1 MSAINIFSID
11 CSTVTCPDGA
21 LGAMDIISQN
31 CNDNI
36 VQSEVNS
43 IILWHPTLG
52 TAPLNWGPSMVV
64 GDFDIDNTDATDVKQ
79 KQIFGQGDMP
89 TPEFQSVVTN
99 NFNTVDI
106 AATFTL
112 NFDIFDVGA
121 QSYDY
126 LRKLQC
132 ATVKPYII
140 FSTVGGYL
148 YGKDGGIVP
157 TQFRLSPVL
166 ERGEESVEKWQCVIT
181 WKSRTAPDRVPNP
194 LP

>member
-1 MSAINIFSID
+1 MSAFNIFSID
-11 CSTVTCPDGA
+11 CASVTCPDGA
-21 LGAMDIISQN
+21 LGAMDVISQD
-31 CNDNI
+31 CNENI
-36 VQSEVNS
+36 NQSEVNS

-52 TAPLNWGPSMVV
+52 TAPSVWPPLAPS
-64 GDFDIDNTDATDVKQ
+64 DFSIDNTDATDVSQ

-89 TPEFQSVVTN
+89 LPEFQSVTTN
-99 NFNTVDI
+99 NFNSVDI
-106 AATFTL
+106 AGTFTL

-121 QSYDY
+121 TSYDY

-132 ATVKPYII
+132 ATVKPLFI

-148 YGKDGGIVP
+148 YGKDGGITP

-166 ERGEESVEKWQCVIT
+166 ERGEEAVEKWTCTIT
-181 WKSRTAPDRVPNP
+181 WKSRTAPDRVENP

>member
-1 MSAINIFSID
+1 MSAINVFSID
-11 CSTVTCPDGA
+11 CSTVTCPSGA

-52 TAPLNWGPSMVV
+52 TAPTNWGPSIAAS
-64 GDFDIDNTDATDVKQ
+64 DFDIDNTDATDAKQ

-89 TPEFQSVVTN
+89 TQEFQSVITN
-99 NFNTVDI
+99 NFNEVDI

-121 QSYDY
+121 ATYDY

-140 FSTVGGYL
+140 FTTVGGKM

-157 TQFRLSPVL
+157 TQIRLSNVL
-166 ERGEESVEKWQCVIT
+166 ERGEESVEKFQLVIT

>member
-11 CSTVTCPDGA
+11 CSTVNCPDGA

-43 IILWHPTLG
+43 IILWHPTIG
-52 TAPLNWGPSMVV
+52 TAPTNWGPTMIV
-64 GDFDIDNTDATDVKQ
+64 GDFSIDNTDATDAAQ
-79 KQIFGQGDMP
+79 KQIYGQGDMP
-89 TPEFQSVVTN
+89 LPEFQSVTTN
-99 NFNTVDI
+99 NFNAVDI
-106 AATFTL
+106 AGTFTL
-112 NFDIFDVGA
+112 NFDIFDVGSL
-121 QSYDY
+121 SYDY

-132 ATVKPYII
+132 STVKPYFI

-148 YGKDGGIVP
+148 YGNDGGITP

-166 ERGEESVEKWQCVIT
+166 ERGEESVEKWTCTIT
-181 WKSRTAPDRVPNP
+181 WKARTAPDRVPNP

>member
-1 MSAINIFSID
+1 MSAFNIFSIN
-11 CSTVTCPDGA
+11 CANVTCPDGA
-21 LGAMDIISQN
+21 LGAMDIISQD
-31 CNDNI
+31 CNGNI
-36 VQSEVNS
+36 NQSEVNS

-52 TAPLNWGPSMVV
+52 SGPTAWPPLAPT
-64 GDFDIDNTDATDVKQ
+64 DFNIDNTDITDVAQ

-89 TPEFQSVVTN
+89 LPEFQSVVTN
-99 NFNTVDI
+99 NFNSVDI
-106 AATFTL
+106 AGTFTL

-121 QSYDY
+121 TSYNY

-132 ATVKPYII
+132 ATVKPYFI

-166 ERGEESVEKWQCVIT
+166 ERGEESVEKWTCTIT
-181 WKSRTAPDRVPNP
+181 WKSRTAPDRVENP